1 MFDKTSV
8 LEKLV
13 HFARLSRATHNWD
26 IYMYRPDKVGPDG
39 APHNVAPGLGLHLLL
54 NTKKNKNIGV
64 GKVVCNIVFIC
75 PLEQSDSQV
84 GHIQCRPRWGAA

>member
-1 MFDKTSV
+1 MQTMPTPTGRHITQRLASGPTMFDKTPV

-54 NTKKNKNIGV
+54 N
-64 GKVVCNIVFIC
+64 
-75 PLEQSDSQV
+75 
-84 GHIQCRPRWGAA
+84 